1 MAGTRDDD
9 FAAWVAARRGH
20 LYRSAY
26 LLGGDHHH
34 AEDVV
39 QTALAKLYVAWPRV
53 VRTSTPDAYARRV
66 VVNAHLDE
74 TRRPWRRE
82 RVGLPVS
89 QPEVA
94 DPTGLD
100 PEARDLLLSALRD
113 LGPRQ
118 RAVVVLRHLWGLSVA
133 DTAVELGISE
143 GTVKSQTSDGLTR
156 LRRFLGVSHG
166 AGHDSRGGQ
175 R

>member
-1 MAGTRDDD
+1 MARTRDED
-9 FAAWVAARRGH
+9 FAAWVAARRGY

-26 LLGGDHHH
+26 LLGGDHHR

-39 QTALAKLYVAWPRV
+39 QAALAKLYVAWPRV

-82 RVGLPVS
+82 RVGLPASHTQVS
-89 QPEVA
+89 VPTGVEPEV
-94 DPTGLD
+94 
-100 PEARDLLLSALRD
+100 RDLLFAALRD

-133 DTAVELGISE
+133 DTAAELGISE
-143 GTVKSQTSDGLTR
+143 GTVKSQTSDGLAR
-156 LRRFLGVSHG
+156 LRRALEAPHHTP
-166 AGHDSRGGQ
+166 HDSLGGQ

>member
-1 MAGTRDDD
+1 MAGTRDED

-26 LLGGDHHH
+26 LLGGDHHR

-82 RVGLPVS
+82 RVGLPTA
-89 QPEVA
+89 QPEA
-94 DPTGLD
+94 AAPTGLD
-100 PEARDLLLSALRD
+100 PEARDLLMTALRD

-143 GTVKSQTSDGLTR
+143 GTVKSQTSDGLAR
-156 LRRFLGVSHG
+156 LRQALEVPHG
-166 AGHDSRGGQ
+166 AAHDSRGGQ